1 MILLL
6 KQIAIKVLRPVG
18 VILLRLDV
26 RISPLFSPLFSP
38 RVVPKLGQVSIVVVG
53 EAGVALLKDLVLEVL
68 GDRAN
73 AVEIWKGRDITVTG
87 KY

>member
-18 VILLRLDV
+18 VILLRLDI
-26 RISPLFSPLFSP
+26 RISPLLSP
-38 RVVPKLGQVSIVVVG
+38 RVVPKLGQVSIVVVR

-73 AVEIWKGRDITVTG
+73 SVEIWKGGDITVTG
-87 KY
+87 EY